1 VSLLAKRKSK
11 YILFAVLI
19 SFVLLLSA
27 CGELTIKL
35 KSNGSGTAEIIFP
48 NSEYLPP
55 LDEFKR
61 EIEMN
66 AAEEDGISDVKVKEK
81 RDEVIMSVNFD
92 NLSSLDSSAY
102 EIPVSDLVILEDDI
116 LDDLELAKGTKEFTE
131 KSKAILIKLP
141 SDISDFTSA
150 KTIVPGK
157 IVAHSEGATVEK
169 NNTISFDDASDPY
182 FVYQPKSGIGST
194 IGIIAIIAIVGA
206 GAFYILRKRKS
217 NIDVKTD
224 IPTKG
229 D

>member
-1 VSLLAKRKSK
+1 MSVLPRKRNK
-11 YILFAVLI
+11 YILFTVLI
-19 SFVLLLSA
+19 SFAFLLSA

-35 KSNGSGTAEIIFP
+35 KSNGSGTTEIVFQ

-61 EIEMN
+61 EIEKN
-66 AAEEDGISDVKVKEK
+66 AAEEEGISDVKIKEK
-81 RDEVIMSVNFD
+81 RDEVLMSVNFD

-102 EIPVSDLVILEDDI
+102 EIPVSDLVILEDEI
-116 LDDLELAKGTKEFTE
+116 LDDLELVKGKKEFTE
-131 KSKAILIKLP
+131 KSKAILVKLP

-169 NNTISFDDASDPY
+169 SNTISFDDGSYPY
-182 FVYQPKSGIGST
+182 FVYEPKSGIGST

-206 GAFYILRKRKS
+206 GVYYIFRKKKTDT
-217 NIDVKTD
+217 IVKTD
-224 IPTKG
+224 NATKG